1 MKTKTPEE
9 LVRELRDV
17 VDDFTIPT
25 VSWQAR
31 AEWHTRLRAC
41 IAALE
46 AAIAN
51 PPAGSEL
58 DRLRMREPRR
68 EEMEAALGE
77 ANEAFYEGWTI
88 RRCRHCRIPVAG
100 GPTACEV
107 CAATQDP
114 DKNPWPPPKVAG
126 AVGRLVEHLN
136 ANADDFNRWPM
147 EMKSLIAAAVAERA
161 GEREVKLDVVGTSE
175 LVFGAGK
182 WSAYRLVGPHAL
194 CIRAALGLV
203 DADTGTSLSLA
214 IRRLPNPPK
223 PTAKRPWRLPSGM
236 LMCPACEIKQAALS
250 AACRNDEC
258 RQYAQ
263 TWGDPRDLP
272 SGEEVGG

>member
-1 MKTKTPEE
+1 MNEKTLADLSLKLSKALCAMNSCDCQECEE
-9 LVRELRDV
+9 KWGRVVAAFAELD
-17 VDDFTIPT
+17 
-25 VSWQAR
+25 
-31 AEWHTRLRAC
+31 
-41 IAALE
+41 AAL
-46 AAIAN
+46 AR
-51 PPAGSEL
+51 PPADSEL

-126 AVGRLVEHLN
+126 AVGQWD
-136 ANADDFNRWPM
+136 AA
-147 EMKSLIAAAVAERA
+147 IAAVAAERA
-161 GEREVKLDVVGTSE
+161 REREVKLDVVGTSE

-194 CIRAALGLV
+194 CIRAALELV

-214 IRRLPNPPK
+214 IRRLPDQPK
-223 PTAKRPWRLPSGM
+223 PKVLPFVKTVGEWHLIVCGVPTCSYYCYTRTFPSAWKACPSCGAKF
-236 LMCPACEIKQAALS
+236 A
-250 AACRNDEC
+250 
-258 RQYAQ
+258 
-263 TWGDPRDLP
+263 PRDLP
-272 SGEEVGG
+272 GGEEVGG

>member
-1 MKTKTPEE
+1 MNEKTLADLSLKLSKALCAMNSCDCQECEE
-9 LVRELRDV
+9 KWGRVVAAFAELD
-17 VDDFTIPT
+17 
-25 VSWQAR
+25 
-31 AEWHTRLRAC
+31 
-41 IAALE
+41 AAL
-46 AAIAN
+46 AR
-51 PPAGSEL
+51 PPADSEL

-203 DADTGTSLSLA
+203 DADTGTSLPLA
-214 IRRLPNPPK
+214 IRRLDPQGPR
-223 PTAKRPWRLPSGM
+223 AKRPWRLKTGRMICAECQQDVPPKW
-236 LMCPACEIKQAALS
+236 LMCDNGDCP
-250 AACRNDEC
+250 
-258 RQYAQ
+258 QYGKP
-263 TWGDPRDLP
+263 WGKPRDLP
-272 SGEEVGG
+272 SGEEVGE

>member
-1 MKTKTPEE
+1 MKTKTLAE
-9 LVRELRDV
+9 LVRELRGALEYYYHAQPHGHWSLVEEILD
-17 VDDFTIPT
+17 
-25 VSWQAR
+25 
-31 AEWHTRLRAC
+31 
-41 IAALE
+41 ALE
-46 AAIAN
+46 AALAR
-51 PPAGSEL
+51 PA
-58 DRLRMREPRR
+58 
-68 EEMEAALGE
+68 
-77 ANEAFYEGWTI
+77 
-88 RRCRHCRIPVAG
+88 
-100 GPTACEV
+100 
-107 CAATQDP
+107 
-114 DKNPWPPPKVAG
+114 AG

-147 EMKSLIAAAVAERA
+147 EMKSLIAAVEAERA

-214 IRRLPNPPK
+214 IRRLDPQGPR
-223 PTAKRPWRLPSGM
+223 AKRPWRLPSGM

-258 RQYAQ
+258 RQYSQ

>member
-51 PPAGSEL
+51 PPAG
-58 DRLRMREPRR
+58 
-68 EEMEAALGE
+68 
-77 ANEAFYEGWTI
+77 
-88 RRCRHCRIPVAG
+88 
-100 GPTACEV
+100 
-107 CAATQDP
+107 
-114 DKNPWPPPKVAG
+114 

-147 EMKSLIAAAVAERA
+147 EMKSLIAAVEAERA
-161 GEREVKLDVVGTSE
+161 GERVVTLDVPEGGRADASVLSDGMGSVKWYTNEPGT
-175 LVFGAGK
+175 
-182 WSAYRLVGPHAL
+182 YR
-194 CIRAALGLV
+194 
-203 DADTGTSLSLA
+203 LA

-250 AACRNDEC
+250 AACQNDEC

-272 SGEEVGG
+272 GGEEVGG

>member
-1 MKTKTPEE
+1 MNEKTLEQLMK
-9 LVRELRDV
+9 RLRDEW
-17 VDDFTIPT
+17 DFPHRTYDPAWLERMT
-25 VSWQAR
+25 LA
-31 AEWHTRLRAC
+31 

-51 PPAGSEL
+51 PPADSEL

-147 EMKSLIAAAVAERA
+147 EMKSLIAAVEAERA
-161 GEREVKLDVVGTSE
+161 GERVV
-175 LVFGAGK
+175 
-182 WSAYRLVGPHAL
+182 
-194 CIRAALGLV
+194 
-203 DADTGTSLSLA
+203 
-214 IRRLPNPPK
+214 
-223 PTAKRPWRLPSGM
+223 KRPWRLKTGRMICAECQQDVPPKW
-236 LMCPACEIKQAALS
+236 LMCDNGDCP
-250 AACRNDEC
+250 
-258 RQYAQ
+258 QYGKP
-263 TWGDPRDLP
+263 WGKPRDLP

>member
-51 PPAGSEL
+51 P
-58 DRLRMREPRR
+58 
-68 EEMEAALGE
+68 
-77 ANEAFYEGWTI
+77 T
-88 RRCRHCRIPVAG
+88 
-100 GPTACEV
+100 
-107 CAATQDP
+107 
-114 DKNPWPPPKVAG
+114 AG

-136 ANADDFNRWPM
+136 ANADDFNRWQM
-147 EMKSLIAAAVAERA
+147 EMKSLIVAVEAELAMQKDKEKKRRFSADPPGRHTILQA
-161 GEREVKLDVVGTSE
+161 GNEVHITFPPEGNIITVQIDDDIVE
-175 LVFGAGK
+175 
-182 WSAYRLVGPHAL
+182 WE
-194 CIRAALGLV
+194 
-203 DADTGTSLSLA
+203 
-214 IRRLPNPPK
+214 LPNPPK

>member
-1 MKTKTPEE
+1 MNEKTLEQLMK
-9 LVRELRDV
+9 RLRDEW
-17 VDDFTIPT
+17 DFPHRTYDPAWLERMT
-25 VSWQAR
+25 LA
-31 AEWHTRLRAC
+31 

-126 AVGRLVEHLN
+126 AVGR
-136 ANADDFNRWPM
+136 
-147 EMKSLIAAAVAERA
+147 MKSLIAAAVAERA

-214 IRRLPNPPK
+214 IRRLDPQGPR
-223 PTAKRPWRLPSGM
+223 AKRPWRLPSGM
-236 LMCPACEIKQAALS
+236 LMCSACEIKQAALS

-272 SGEEVGG
+272 SGEEVA

>member
-1 MKTKTPEE
+1 MKTKTLAE
-9 LVRELRDV
+9 LVAEVKDAYQGVLRRALD
-17 VDDFTIPT
+17 
-25 VSWQAR
+25 AR
-31 AEWHTRLRAC
+31 HRMD
-41 IAALE
+41 AALASLE
-46 AAIAN
+46 AALAR
-51 PPAGSEL
+51 PPADSEL

-126 AVGRLVEHLN
+126 AVGQWD
-136 ANADDFNRWPM
+136 AA
-147 EMKSLIAAAVAERA
+147 IAAVAAERA
-161 GEREVKLDVVGTSE
+161 REREVKLDVVGTSE

-214 IRRLPNPPK
+214 IRRLDPQGPR
-223 PTAKRPWRLPSGM
+223 AKRPWRLKTGRMICAECQQDVPPKW
-236 LMCPACEIKQAALS
+236 LMCDNGDCP
-250 AACRNDEC
+250 
-258 RQYAQ
+258 QYGKP
-263 TWGDPRDLP
+263 WGKPRYLP